1 MRKLIFSPLLASSP
15 IMETYPQNITT
26 LDGKDVT
33 FQCKA
38 VGAPSPDI
46 QWMYNGK

>member
-1 MRKLIFSPLLASSP
+1 
-15 IMETYPQNITT
+15 MEIYPQNITT

-46 QWMYNGK
+46 QWMYNGKLIWFFFEIY

>member
-1 MRKLIFSPLLASSP
+1 
-15 IMETYPQNITT
+15 MEIYPQNITT

-46 QWMYNGK
+46 QWMYNGKLIWQFFEIY